1 MILRRSVACL
11 NRESRSLSMNTG
23 FFPEPNYILATT
35 GGVGYAMLS
44 YWLGVLEVWYVT
56 VLWTLVLSLTSIWF
70 HVGRTDVAHRIDNF
84 TAISFVFFC
93 LYESWIRGI
102 VAFGIG
108 LLIVLYSFMMFYIGA
123 VGKCFAFHED
133 RLTATLYH
141 ASIHVASMV
150 GMILIATLFPVIQ
163 Q

>member
-1 MILRRSVACL
+1 
-11 NRESRSLSMNTG
+11 MNTG
-23 FFPEPNYILATT
+23 FFPESNYILATT

-84 TAISFVFFC
+84 TAIVFTLLC
-93 LYESWIRGI
+93 LYEAWTRGI
-102 VAFGIG
+102 IAFAIG
-108 LLIVLYSFMMFYIGA
+108 LLAGSYCFLIFYIGY
-123 VGKCFAFHED
+123 VGKAFAFHED
-133 RLTATLYH
+133 RFIATLYH
-141 ASIHVASMV
+141 GSIH
-150 GMILIATLFPVIQ
+150 IATIAAIIVISTLFPVIQ